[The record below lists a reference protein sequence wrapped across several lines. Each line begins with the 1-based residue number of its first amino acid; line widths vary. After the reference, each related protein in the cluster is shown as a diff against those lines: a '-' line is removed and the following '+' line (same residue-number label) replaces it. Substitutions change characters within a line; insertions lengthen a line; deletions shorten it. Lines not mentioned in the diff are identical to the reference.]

1 MFLDKKKLLNT
12 ILHSKVINTQ
22 LEVELVLS
30 CLGVDSG
37 QTLPKSLQAINRKD
51 CEDRD
56 DHKNRDD
63 HKDRDNHKNRDD
75 HEDRDDHKNTHDQ
88 KYKDDKNKND
98 QIYRVDHKVKEVMP
112 SSIGPLI
119 LQFTQLEESNFKNQF
134 FITRSSFQVIYLFY
148 VKYNTSLFF
157 LSKLYKVCFIYFTD
171 SLQSFNARIW
181 KYGIQ
186 EN

>member
-1 MFLDKKKLLNT
+1 MCISKKMYLLHYVQTKKTLTYNLIFIFLDKKKLLNT

-30 CLGVDSG
+30 FLGIDSG

-51 CEDRD
+51 HEDRD
-56 DHKNRDD
+56 DHKD
-63 HKDRDNHKNRDD
+63 KDN
-75 HEDRDDHKNTHDQ
+75 HKNTHDQ

-98 QIYRVDHKVKEVMP
+98 QIYKVNHKVKEVMP

-134 FITRSSFQVIYLFY
+134 FITRSSFQVIYLVY
-148 VKYNTSLFF
+148 VQYNTSLLF
-157 LSKLYKVCFIYFTD
+157 LSKLYSVFYICH
-171 SLQSFNARIW
+171 R
-181 KYGIQ
+181 
-186 EN
+186 

>member
-37 QTLPKSLQAINRKD
+37 QTLPKSLRAINKKD
-51 CEDRD
+51 HEDRD
-56 DHKNRDD
+56 DHKNR
-63 HKDRDNHKNRDD
+63 ND
-75 HEDRDDHKNTHDQ
+75 HENRDDHKNTHDQ
-88 KYKDDKNKND
+88 KYKDNKNKND
-98 QIYRVDHKVKEVMP
+98 QIHRVDHKVKEVMP

-134 FITRSSFQVIYLFY
+134 FITRSSFQVIYL
-148 VKYNTSLFF
+148 
-157 LSKLYKVCFIYFTD
+157 LYQI
-171 SLQSFNARIW
+171 
-181 KYGIQ
+181 
-186 EN
+186 

>member
-22 LEVELVLS
+22 LEIELVLS

-37 QTLPKSLQAINRKD
+37 QTLPKSLRAINKKD
-51 CEDRD
+51 HKDRD

-63 HKDRDNHKNRDD
+63 H
-75 HEDRDDHKNTHDQ
+75 EDRDDQ

-134 FITRSSFQVIYLFY
+134 FITRSSFQVMYLFY
-148 VKYNTSLFF
+148 VKYNTYLLF
-157 LSKLYKVCFIYFTD
+157 LSKLY
-171 SLQSFNARIW
+171 
-181 KYGIQ
+181 
-186 EN
+186 